1 MKGIRERSADRTT
14 RTERSDVGFY
24 LPGTYRASN
33 EPGRIERILTSLF
46 RRRGVL
52 PADFW
57 RASETDADRR
67 RTGD

>member
-1 MKGIRERSADRTT
+1 MGEARDSSADRTT
-14 RTERSDVGFY
+14 SIEQSDAGFY

-33 EPGRIERILTSLF
+33 ERGRVERFLAGLF

-52 PADFW
+52 PADLLVGSE
-57 RASETDADRR
+57 ASADHR